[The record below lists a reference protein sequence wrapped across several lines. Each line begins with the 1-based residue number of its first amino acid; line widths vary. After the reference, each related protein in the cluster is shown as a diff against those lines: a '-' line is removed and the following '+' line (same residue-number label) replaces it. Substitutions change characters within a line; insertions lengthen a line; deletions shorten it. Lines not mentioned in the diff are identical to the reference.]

1 MSKILDLCKV
11 IAIVVKSASTTT
23 TVCDRAISVRSREH
37 RKGSEQ
43 FEFNFG
49 TIEKDDQGT
58 GTTAHQDD
66 DGSIA
71 EPDTDDSKE
80 DESIGEIW

>member
-1 MSKILDLCKV
+1 MSKILDLRKV
-11 IAIVVKSASTTT
+11 IAIVVQSARTTT
-23 TVCDRAISVRSREH
+23 TVRDRTISVRSREH

-49 TIEKDDQGT
+49 TIEEDDQGT

-66 DGSIA
+66 DGSIT
-71 EPDTDDSKE
+71 EPDTDDSKA
-80 DESIGEIW
+80 DESIGEVW